1 MASHLFISYSKKD
14 AEFAFKLADDL
25 SAQGRKLW
33 IDRQIGG
40 GERWRSSILEAL
52 RDAQAMIVILSPH
65 SVESEWVMHEG
76 SVASGLEKPIFP
88 ILMEPVTH
96 LPVWMEELQFI
107 DFANQ
112 PYETGFAQLVDALT
126 PPNYLQDMLDQ
137 QVDAYQRTQ
146 ALIGEALLHVFD
158 EQSTTLVISAEAQAL
173 IDKSK
178 RAVAYRQRLVRA
190 SAGAA
195 ILLSIVAVLAGL
207 FALGAG
213 TQVTTALNE
222 VATAQAQKEISNAQ
236 VTAAAQAAEEAQI
249 AVSTAEA
256 AAATAGAERAR
267 ANADLATATIAI
279 GQAEDRLKQA
289 NLLFAQLYSSTGT
302 IPVGDRPVALA
313 WDGVHM
319 WVANRQAGSVMPIDL
334 SQGIPLVTSIPTIN
348 VGGTL
353 EDIIVGGGS
362 AWVARADDRTLV
374 RIDLATL
381 RPEGD
386 PIELDAQPVALA
398 WGDQALWIAAQGEPS
413 LLRLDPVSLEVTTL
427 ATLDADPTALLWT
440 ETRLWVALENDAV
453 LAFDPTGSEPVLT
466 TSAGEGPA
474 ALAWDGTTVWVAN
487 SDGDTVTQLDPLT
500 GESLGDDIDVGR
512 RPSALV
518 WDGVNLWVVNSSD
531 NNVMQ
536 IGPTDD
542 VGATMDVISSVEV
555 GNRPRGAIWTGQRLW
570 VALSDDDAV
579 KRVDIEDKA
588 VEETVST
595 GNTPD
600 FVVWTGTRLSFAS
613 TTDNTFR
620 HIDPL
625 QPSDP
630 RDTQLTAAPVDMVWT
645 GSQLWVARADRQ
657 IQQVFP
663 DGTRPGD
670 LLFTDSDLSA
680 ITWDGTRLWLTSP
693 NSDDAAGTLFSYD
706 VETRTRSA
714 ETIAVGA
721 DPADVVWDGTFLWV
735 ANRGDATVSRVNP
748 ADGER
753 LTIQVGDEP
762 SALLWDG
769 SSVWVA
775 NTGSDTV
782 WRLSPEGQIVT
793 IKQVDD
799 QPVALAWDGEALWVA
814 SRGNNTVTQ
823 IDPQQSGAQ
832 AVQAVLAVG
841 EQPIALTNDGS
852 RVWVTS
858 RLGTIQRLNT
868 RSLILVTRARRLI
881 ALAE

>member
-1 MASHLFISYSKKD
+1 MASHLFVSYSKKD
-14 AEFAFKLADDL
+14 SEFAFKLADGL
-25 SAQGRKLW
+25 TAQGREVW

-88 ILMEPVTH
+88 VLMAPVTR
-96 LPVWMEELQFI
+96 LPIWMEELQFI

-112 PYETGFAQLVDALT
+112 PYETGFAQLIDALT

-158 EQSTTLVISAEAQAL
+158 EQMATLVISAEAQAL

-213 TQVTTALNE
+213 AQVTSAQVQVASAQVE
-222 VATAQAQKEISNAQ
+222 VASAQTEVAGAQAQQQEAD
-236 VTAAAQAAEEAQI
+236 TAAR
-249 AVSTAEA
+249 TAEA
-256 AAATAGAERAR
+256 AAATAGAERVKASY
-267 ANADLATATIAI
+267 DLATATAAI
-279 GQAEDRLKQA
+279 GQAENRLQQA

-313 WDGVHM
+313 WDGSRM
-319 WVANRQAGSVMPIDL
+319 WVVNRQAGSVMPIDL

-353 EDIIVGGGS
+353 VDIVVGGGS
-362 AWVARADDRTLV
+362 AWVARSDDRSLV

-386 PIELDAQPVALA
+386 PITLDAEPVALA
-398 WGDQALWIAAQGEPS
+398 WGDQALWIATQDEPT
-413 LLRLDPVSLEVTTL
+413 LLRLDPESLEIIPL
-427 ATLDADPTALLWT
+427 ATLDADPVALLWT
-440 ETRLWVALENDAV
+440 ETRLWVALEDDT
-453 LAFDPTGSEPVLT
+453 LIAFDPASSEPALT

-487 SDGDTVTQLDPLT
+487 ADGNTVSQLDPLT
-500 GESLGDDIDVGR
+500 GEKLNDDIPVGR

-518 WDGVNLWVVNSSD
+518 WDGVSLWVVNSSD

-542 VGATMDVISSVEV
+542 AGATMDRISTIEV
-555 GNRPRGAIWTGQRLW
+555 GNRPRGAVWTGQRLW

-588 VEETVST
+588 VVETIST

-600 FVVWTGTRLSFAS
+600 FAVWTGTRLSVAS

-620 HIDPL
+620 YIDPL
-625 QPSDP
+625 QPSDT
-630 RDTQLTAAPVDMVWT
+630 RETRLTAAPVDMVWT
-645 GSQLWVARADRQ
+645 GTQLWVARADRQ

-663 DGTRPGD
+663 DGARPGA

-680 ITWDGTRLWLTSP
+680 ITWDGSRLWLASP
-693 NSDDAAGTLFSYD
+693 DGDDAAGTIFSYD
-706 VETRTRSA
+706 VETSTRSA

-721 DPADVVWDGTFLWV
+721 DPVDMVWDGTFLWV

-748 ADGER
+748 ADGE
-753 LTIQVGDEP
+753 
-762 SALLWDG
+762 
-769 SSVWVA
+769 SSHDP
-775 NTGSDTV
+775 G
-782 WRLSPEGQIVT
+782 R
-793 IKQVDD
+793 
-799 QPVALAWDGEALWVA
+799 
-814 SRGNNTVTQ
+814 RRTQ
-823 IDPQQSGAQ
+823 RP
-832 AVQAVLAVG
+832 AVG
-841 EQPIALTNDGS
+841 WQQ
-852 RVWVTS
+852 RVGGEY
-858 RLGTIQRLNT
+858 RQ
-868 RSLILVTRARRLI
+868 
-881 ALAE
+881 